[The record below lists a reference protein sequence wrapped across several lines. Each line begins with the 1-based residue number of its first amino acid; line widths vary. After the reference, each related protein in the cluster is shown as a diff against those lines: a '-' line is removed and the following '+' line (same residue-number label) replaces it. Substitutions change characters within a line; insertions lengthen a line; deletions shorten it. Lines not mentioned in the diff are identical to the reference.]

1 MRLSLLALMMSS
13 AALLAQ
19 FKPEIANVEIGT
31 RTLRPGDSTYLTVKF
46 VNRGTEPSADEY
58 MAFVHLE
65 GVDKKCDDIRGHH
78 DHELV
83 DCPTTTWMPNEIVTD
98 GPFSVSVRRDTPPG
112 KYLIHIGVYD
122 MSTGKRW
129 LDSYQAGEI
138 TIDPDAPEVV
148 NKAPEPL
155 AADVAAARKAKLDA
169 RLDGAPHVI
178 DMPSL
183 RFRLSADGRYY
194 DLLDKRGGALWHS
207 NAVGNAFGFAVYEE
221 NGKKKRAELVP
232 FDHIVKNE
240 TANSLRLEKKIN
252 DDLQVAI
259 VIEPA
264 SKPDGLRFYM
274 RNKGKLA
281 DTCGVQILNRSFPV
295 SNNDH
300 GATVVGYRTGERLD
314 TKRSLRPITRNWG
327 TTYSW
332 DSTMAMMGQEKDGC
346 ALLVNWTHPHTAYTF
361 TSSWTAAEA
370 MPGTVVQTM
379 TVRLDPGAKECFV
392 RPLGKGSYVEIAKA
406 YRQVAMNLG
415 LVKTWK
421 KKEAESGPAVRK
433 MAGAADFKP
442 FVFNRSVPTSRY
454 NRSGKVETYVGYTL
468 DEVSQIAEHLHNDLG
483 IDKAMMVLAGWIH
496 GGYDNQH
503 PDPLPVAPELGGNEE
518 LVKASK
524 RIRDTGFLFGLHD
537 NYQDMYEDAPSWN
550 PDYVAKNRDG
560 SLVAG
565 GNWAGG
571 PCWIVCAEK
580 QVELASRKETNLPKI
595 EELFHPT
602 IYFIDTIFA
611 AGLYSCFDPKHPETR
626 ADDLK
631 YKIKL
636 CQLARKHFGL
646 FGSEEGREWAVPY
659 ADYMEGVF
667 GHRVNIKNKTSQF
680 HSHLGGDL
688 IPLFEMVYGDC
699 VNLYPHQSD
708 RAVPGRDDYILACIA
723 NAEVPLYNFAG
734 HLYFKTEVQA
744 SPIILEKVDL
754 EPLGD
759 RKFKA
764 AYTWRFTEDYDKQL
778 NMFVHFIH
786 ENGEKER
793 EGIAFQDDHPL
804 VTRPMK
810 AGETIVDERTI
821 TVPKGFDSNI
831 LWRVGVFDKQT
842 LARQNVRLFTG
853 STNTIHPIGI
863 LSVDDNQTVSLKE
876 GSAVGSD
883 FSRMDNGWGEEHQL
897 NRTDAFIKNTYE
909 VTSWVARL
917 AANSPMTGHR
927 FLNDARDAEFTAF
940 DDMSICTNSGDSV
953 LKVDVEGLQGI
964 VILGKNDFVVNSRTF
979 MAIHAKAIGNRTE
992 AAPFLFTF
1000 RSLDGKPLAESKKIR
1015 VFHGFGPSKINFFGK
1030 DIDVRSEAI
1039 IEREEKDI
1047 IRPQHPNFPLKQ

>member
-169 RLDGAPHVI
+169 RLDGAPYVI
-178 DMPSL
+178 DTPVL

-207 NAVGNAFGFAVYEE
+207 NPAGNAFGYAGYEE
-221 NGKKKRAELVP
+221 DGKKKRMELVP
-232 FDHIVKNE
+232 FDRIVKNE
-240 TANSLRLEKKIN
+240 RKNVLRLEKKIN

-295 SNNDH
+295 SNNDN

-314 TKRSLRPITRNWG
+314 TNRSVRPILRNWG
-327 TTYSW
+327 TTYGW

-361 TSSWTAAEA
+361 TSSWTHAEA

-421 KKEAESGPAVRK
+421 KKEADTGPAVRK

-442 FVFNRSVPTSRY
+442 FVFNRCVPSSRY
-454 NRSGKVETYVGYTL
+454 NRSGKVETHVGYTL
-468 DEVSQIAEHLHNDLG
+468 DEVSQIAEHLHDDLG
-483 IDKAMMVLAGWIH
+483 IDKAMMVLAGWVH

-537 NYQDMYEDAPSWN
+537 NYQDMYEDAPSWS

-580 QVELASRKETNLPKI
+580 QVELAGRKETNLPKI

-626 ADDLK
+626 ADDMK

-688 IPLFEMVYGDC
+688 VPLFEMVYGDC
-699 VNLYPHQSD
+699 VNLYTHQSD

-734 HLYFKTEVQA
+734 HLYFKATPQTVA
-744 SPIILEKVDL
+744 PIILEKVDL

-863 LSVDDNQTVSLKE
+863 LSVDGKQTVSLKE

-940 DDMSICTNSGDSV
+940 DDMSIYTNSGDSA

-964 VILGKNDFVVNSRTF
+964 VVLGKYDFFVNSPTF
-979 MAIHAKAIGNRTE
+979 MAIHAKTIGNRTE

-1015 VFHGFGPSKINFFGK
+1015 VFHGFGSSKIKFFGK

-1039 IEREEKDI
+1039 IER
-1047 IRPQHPNFPLKQ
+1047 

>member
-1 MRLSLLALMMSS
+1 MRLSLLAVLMSS
-13 AALLAQ
+13 AAVVAQ
-19 FKPEIANVEIGT
+19 FKPEIAGIEIGT
-31 RTLRPGDSTYLTVKF
+31 RTLRPGDATYLTVKF
-46 VNRGTEPSADEY
+46 VNRGTEPAAEEY
-58 MAFVHLE
+58 MAYVHLE
-65 GVDKKCDDIRGHH
+65 GVEKKCDEIRGHH
-78 DHELV
+78 DHELT
-83 DCPTTTWMPNEIVTD
+83 DCPTTMWMPNEIVTD
-98 GPFSVSVRRDTPPG
+98 GPFMVSVRRDTPPG

-138 TIDPDAPEVV
+138 TIDPNAPAVV

-155 AADVAAARKAKLDA
+155 SAEEAAKRKAKLDA
-169 RLDGAPHVI
+169 RLDGAPYII
-178 DMPSL
+178 DTEAL
-183 RFRLSADGRYY
+183 RFRLSADGKYY

-207 NAVGNAFGFAVYEE
+207 NPIGNAFGYAGYEE
-221 NGKKKRAELVP
+221 NGKKKRMELVP
-232 FDHIVKNE
+232 FDRIVKNE
-240 TANSLRLEKKIN
+240 TTNSLRLEKKIN

-259 VIEPA
+259 VIEPTMG
-264 SKPDGLRFYM
+264 PEGLRFSM
-274 RNKGKLA
+274 QNTGKLA
-281 DTCGVQILNRSFPV
+281 DTCSVQILNRSFPV
-295 SNNDH
+295 SNNDN

-332 DSTMAMMGQEKDGC
+332 DSTMAMMGQEKEGN

-361 TSSWTAAEA
+361 TSSWTYAEA

-379 TVRLDPGAKECFV
+379 TVRLDPGATECFV
-392 RPLGKGSYVEIAKA
+392 RPLGRGSYVEIAKA

-421 KKEAESGPAVRK
+421 MKEAESGPAVRK

-454 NRSGKVETYVGYTL
+454 NHSGKVETHVGYTL

-611 AGLYSCFDPKHPETR
+611 SGLYSCFDPKHPETQ

-667 GHRVNIKNKTSQF
+667 GHRVHCRDKSNYF

-699 VNLYPHQSD
+699 VNLYPHQGD
-708 RAVPGRDDYILACIA
+708 RAVPGREDYIIACIA

-734 HLYFKTEVQA
+734 HLYFKTENQTT
-744 SPIILEKVDL
+744 SIILEKVDMQ
-754 EPLGD
+754 PLGD

-786 ENGEKER
+786 EKGDKEHD
-793 EGIAFQDDHPL
+793 GIAFQDDHPL

-842 LARQNVRLFTG
+842 LARQSVKYFSG
-853 STNTIHPIGI
+853 STNTIHSIGI
-863 LSVDDNQTVSLKE
+863 LSVDGNQTVSMKE
-876 GSAVGSD
+876 GLAITSD

-917 AANSPMTGHR
+917 AANSPMTDHQ
-927 FLNDARDAEFTAF
+927 FLNETRDAEATIFKDDMGKTIRIIINQNEQPVNVKADGAF
-940 DDMSICTNSGDSV
+940 DDV
-953 LKVDVEGLQGI
+953 VV
-964 VILGKNDFVVNSRTF
+964 LGKYDFFVNSPTF
-979 MAIHAKAIGNRTE
+979 MAIHAKTIGNRTE

-1015 VFHGFGPSKINFFGK
+1015 VFHGFGSSKIKFFGK

-1039 IEREEKDI
+1039 IER
-1047 IRPQHPNFPLKQ
+1047 

>member
-13 AALLAQ
+13 AALMAQ
-19 FKPEIANVEIGT
+19 FKPEIAGIEIGT
-31 RTLRPGDSTYLTVKF
+31 RTLRPGDATYMTVQF
-46 VNRGTEPSADEY
+46 VNRGTEPSVEEY
-58 MAFVHLE
+58 RAFVHIE
-65 GVDKKCDDIRGHH
+65 DAEKKCDVIRGHH

-83 DCPTTTWMPNEIVTD
+83 DYPTTMWKPGEVVTD
-98 GPFSVSVRRDTPPG
+98 GPFMVSVPLSTPPG
-112 KYLIHIGVYD
+112 KYLVHVGIFDLNAGTRY
-122 MSTGKRW
+122 
-129 LDSYQAGEI
+129 LDSYAGGEI
-138 TIDPDAPEVV
+138 TIDPNAPEVV

-155 AADVAAARKAKLDA
+155 SADVVAARKAKLDA
-169 RLDGAPHVI
+169 RLDGAPYVI
-178 DMPSL
+178 ETEGY

-194 DLLDKRGGALWHS
+194 DLLDKRGGALWYS
-207 NAVGNAFGFAVYEE
+207 NVAGPAFGYAGYEE
-221 NGKKKRAELVP
+221 NGKKKRTELVP
-232 FDHIVKNE
+232 FDRIVKNE
-240 TANSLRLEKKIN
+240 TANSLTLEKKIN

-264 SKPDGLRFYM
+264 TGPEGLRFSM
-274 RNKGKLA
+274 KNTGKLA
-281 DTCGVQILNRSFPV
+281 DTCGIQILNRSFPV
-295 SNNDH
+295 SNSEN
-300 GATVVGYRTGERLD
+300 GATVVGYRTGERFD
-314 TKRSLRPITRNWG
+314 TNRSLHPIRRSWTI
-327 TTYSW
+327 TYSW

-346 ALLVNWTHPHTAYTF
+346 ALLVNWTHPHTAYDF
-361 TSSWTAAEA
+361 ICNWTYAES
-370 MPGTVVQTM
+370 MPGTVVQM
-379 TVRLDPGAKECFV
+379 VNIRLDPGATECFV
-392 RPLGKGSYVEIAKA
+392 RPLGKGSYVQIAKA
-406 YRQVAMNLG
+406 YREVAMNLG

-421 KKEAESGPAVRK
+421 MKEADTGPAVRK

-454 NRSGKVETYVGYTL
+454 NHSGKVESYVGYTL

-483 IDKAMMVLAGWIH
+483 IDKAMMVLAGWVH

-537 NYQDMYEDAPSWN
+537 NYQDMYKDAPSWN

-560 SLVAG
+560 SLVQG

-611 AGLYSCFDPKHPETR
+611 SGLYSCFDPKHPETQ
-626 ADDLK
+626 ADDMK

-659 ADYMEGVF
+659 ADYMEGIF
-667 GHRVNIKNKTSQF
+667 GHRVHCRDKANYF

-699 VNLYPHQSD
+699 VNLYPHQGD
-708 RAVPGRDDYILACIA
+708 RAVPGSDDYILACVA
-723 NAEVPLYNFAG
+723 NAEVPLYNFGG
-734 HLYFKTEVQA
+734 HLYFKTEVNSA
-744 SPIILEKVDL
+744 PIILEKVDVK
-754 EPLGD
+754 PLGD
-759 RKFKA
+759 RKFNMV
-764 AYTWRFTEDYDKQL
+764 YTWRFTEDYDKQL

-793 EGIAFQDDHPL
+793 DSIAFQDDHPL
-804 VTRPMK
+804 VTRLMK
-810 AGETIVDERTI
+810 AGETITDERVV
-821 TVPKGFDSNI
+821 TVPNGFDSNI
-831 LWRVGVFDKQT
+831 LWRVGVFDKKT
-842 LARQNVRLFTG
+842 LARQNVKTFTG
-853 STNTIHPIGI
+853 KTHTIHVLGT
-863 LSVDDNQTVSLKE
+863 LSVDEKQSVVFKPGEAL
-876 GSAVGSD
+876 GSD
-883 FSRMDNGWGEEHQL
+883 LSRMDNGWGEEHGL

-917 AANSPMTGHR
+917 AANSPMVHHD
-927 FLNDARDAEFTAF
+927 FLNETRDAEDTVFK
-940 DDMSICTNSGDSV
+940 DDMGNKILIVTNQNEQP
-953 LKVDVEGLQGI
+953 LKVCTQVFGEEEYVEI
-964 VILGKNDFVVNSRTF
+964 GKNEFVVLSPTF
-979 MAIHAKAIGNRTE
+979 AAIYAHSFDGRPADS
-992 AAPFLFTF
+992 PFLFTF
-1000 RSLDGKPLAESKKIR
+1000 RSLDGKPLNESKKIR
-1015 VFHGFGPSKINFFGK
+1015 VFHGFGPSKIKFYGK

-1039 IEREEKDI
+1039 IER
-1047 IRPQHPNFPLKQ
+1047 

>member
-155 AADVAAARKAKLDA
+155 PADVAAARRAKLDA
-169 RLDGAPHVI
+169 RLDGAPYVI
-178 DMPSL
+178 DTPVL

-207 NAVGNAFGFAVYEE
+207 NPAGNAFGYAGYEE
-221 NGKKKRAELVP
+221 DGKKKRMELVP
-232 FDHIVKNE
+232 FDRIVKNE
-240 TANSLRLEKKIN
+240 RKNVLRLEKKIN

-295 SNNDH
+295 SNSDN
-300 GATVVGYRTGERLD
+300 GATVVGYRTGERVD
-314 TKRSLRPITRNWG
+314 ANRSVRPILRNWG
-327 TTYSW
+327 TTYGW

-361 TSSWTAAEA
+361 TSSWTHAEA

-421 KKEAESGPAVRK
+421 KKEADTGPAVRK

-442 FVFNRSVPTSRY
+442 FVFNRCVPSSRY
-454 NRSGKVETYVGYTL
+454 NRSGKVETHVGYTL
-468 DEVSQIAEHLHNDLG
+468 DEVSRIAEHLHDDLG
-483 IDKAMMVLAGWIH
+483 IDKAMMVLAGWVH

-537 NYQDMYEDAPSWN
+537 NYQDMYEDAPSWS

-580 QVELASRKETNLPKI
+580 QVELAGRKETNLPKI

-626 ADDLK
+626 ADDMK

-659 ADYMEGVF
+659 ADYMEGLF

-688 IPLFEMVYGDC
+688 VPLFEMVYGDC
-699 VNLYPHQSD
+699 VNLYTHQSD

-863 LSVDDNQTVSLKE
+863 LSADDNQTVSLKE

-940 DDMSICTNSGDSV
+940 DDMSIYTNSGDSA

-964 VILGKNDFVVNSRTF
+964 VVLGKYDFFVNSPTF
-979 MAIHAKAIGNRTE
+979 MAIHAKTIGNRTE

-1015 VFHGFGPSKINFFGK
+1015 VFHGFGSSKIKFFGK

-1039 IEREEKDI
+1039 IER
-1047 IRPQHPNFPLKQ
+1047 